1 MFSSVCKPPKGKELK
16 YIFKENSLFQELKS
30 QEKAMGKDGGQ
41 MKHPSHNDLR
51 TPLVYLAFRV
61 LGIKGVERLY
71 EIMHRK
77 K

>member
-1 MFSSVCKPPKGKELK
+1 MYVNTPKGKELK

-30 QEKAMGKDGGQ
+30 QEEAMGKDGQ

-61 LGIKGVERLY
+61 FGIKGPETIFRIL
-71 EIMHRK
+71 HGK